1 MPSARDFLERLRPSG
16 TPGAPSASG
25 VPADR
30 AAERS
35 AELESVFSRLA
46 GVQVEAEQLRSRGQ
60 EEAQCRRD
68 AAAERARAIVS
79 EARRRVEAERA
90 AAAASG
96 QAEAKELARMIG
108 TDAQAEATALAGRAR
123 DRQSAFVELVVRR
136 ARAELSDLIADAS

>member
-30 AAERS
+30 ATERS

-46 GVQVEAEQLRSRGQ
+46 RVQAEAEQIRSQGQ
-60 EEAQCRRD
+60 EEAQRRRD
-68 AAAERARAIVS
+68 TAAERARAIVS
-79 EARRRVEAERA
+79 EARRTVEAERA

-96 QAEAKELARMIG
+96 QAEARELARAIV
-108 TDAQAEATALAGRAR
+108 TDAQAEATALACRAR
-123 DRQSAFVELVVRR
+123 DRQSALVELVVHR
-136 ARAELSDLIADAS
+136 ARAELSDLLANAS